1 MCVFV
6 TGYTRLETKF
16 PLRFFI
22 SESRNSG
29 YGEDFRLFQPRSFFF
44 KNDGVS
50 GGKFLQASA
59 LCLDANELNAFIF
72 RCMNGAMSV
81 GTNHKPVTCF
91 DINDLAINIELALA
105 AQNTVDFFVLLMSMD
120 ERYCGLSRKFINR
133 NFAAGQAS

>member
-91 DINDLAINIELALA
+91 DINDLAVNEQNPLAKGFYEHLGFIVYKRTEFDEQGNA
-105 AQNTVDFFVLLMSMD
+105 YPLLYMKRS
-120 ERYCGLSRKFINR
+120 
-133 NFAAGQAS
+133 